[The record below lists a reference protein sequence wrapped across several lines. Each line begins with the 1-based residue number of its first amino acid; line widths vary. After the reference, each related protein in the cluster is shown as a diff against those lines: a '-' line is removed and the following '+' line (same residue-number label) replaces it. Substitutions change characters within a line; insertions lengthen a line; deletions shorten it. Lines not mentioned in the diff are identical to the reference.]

1 MKKLKRQILNAM
13 DIALRTTSNND
24 EPSYIIPYGRI
35 SYFIVRDYNDGTENL
50 YWLDD
55 DGMKRMMV
63 KAYFDEVDFNARL
76 ELYYAAIKYD
86 HVV

>member
-13 DIALRTTSNND
+13 DIAMRTAID
-24 EPSYIIPYGRI
+24 GEPVYIISHEAI
-35 SYFIVRDYNDGTENL
+35 SYFIVRDYNEGTEKL
-50 YWLDD
+50 CWLDD
-55 DGMKRMMV
+55 DGTKRTIV
-63 KAYFDEVDFNARL
+63 KADFIEADFNARL

>member
-13 DIALRTTSNND
+13 DLALRTVNTDD
-24 EPSYIIPYGRI
+24 EPVFIIQHGQI

-55 DGMKRMMV
+55 DGMKRMMI

>member
-13 DIALRTTSNND
+13 DLAMRTVNTDD
-24 EPSYIIPYGRI
+24 EPVFIIQHGPI
-35 SYFIVRDYNDGTENL
+35 SYFIVRDYNEGTEKL
-50 YWLDD
+50 CWLDD
-55 DGMKRMMV
+55 DGMKRTMV
-63 KAYFDEVDFNARL
+63 KAYFDEVDFNSRL

>member
-13 DIALRTTSNND
+13 DLALRTINNND
-24 EPSYIIPYGRI
+24 EPVYIITHGAI
-35 SYFIVRDYNDGTENL
+35 SYFIVRDYNDGTEKL
-50 YWLDD
+50 CWLDD
-55 DGMKRMMV
+55 DGTKRTMA

-76 ELYYAAIKYD
+76 ELYYAVIKYD